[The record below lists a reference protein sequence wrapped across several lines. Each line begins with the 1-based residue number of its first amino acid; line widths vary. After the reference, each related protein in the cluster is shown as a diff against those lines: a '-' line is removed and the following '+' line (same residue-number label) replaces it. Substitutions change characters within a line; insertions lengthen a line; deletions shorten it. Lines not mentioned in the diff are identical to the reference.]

1 MIDRSS
7 MNKRSSMIGWC
18 SSNWVGSSSF
28 IGNISNISFIP
39 ISLVVNMLG
48 TTIRKSNRVRSSS
61 ITSTITS
68 LSSIEVGVGVVISNS
83 ISVGVRRRLIRI
95 SRLSMVGGGGMDN
108 RGVVGRGSMDNRGV
122 VGRGSMDNRS
132 MVGRGSMVDW
142 GMSNNT
148 SSTMKTVGRVSYS
161 SNTGSKGLGL
171 SGTSVFSLVW
181 LGDRLVGHLASW
193 TTMITTSKELWAS

>member
-7 MNKRSSMIGWC
+7 MNKRSSVIGWC
-18 SSNWVGSSSF
+18 SSNWVGSSSI
-28 IGNISNISFIP
+28 IGNISNISSIS

-48 TTIRKSNRVRSSS
+48 TAIRKSNRVRSSS

-68 LSSIEVGVGVVISNS
+68 LSSIEVGIGVVISNS

-95 SRLSMVGGGGMDN
+95 SRLS
-108 RGVVGRGSMDNRGV
+108 VVGRGGMDNRGV

-132 MVGRGSMVDW
+132 MVGRSCMVDW

-161 SNTGSKGLGL
+161 SNTSSKGLGL

-181 LGDRLVGHLASW
+181 LGDRLV
-193 TTMITTSKELWAS
+193 

>member
-1 MIDRSS
+1 MFIHCLSMIDRSS
-7 MNKRSSMIGWC
+7 MNNRSSVIGWS
-18 SSNWVGSSSF
+18 SSNWWVGSSSI
-28 IGNISNISFIP
+28 IGNISNISS
-39 ISLVVNMLG
+39 ISISSVANMLG

-61 ITSTITS
+61 INSTITS

-95 SRLSMVGGGGMDN
+95 CRLSMVGGGGMDN
-108 RGVVGRGSMDNRGV
+108 RGVVGRGSMDNR
-122 VGRGSMDNRS
+122 S
-132 MVGRGSMVDW
+132 MVGGGSMVDW

-161 SNTGSKGLGL
+161 SNTGSKSLGL
-171 SGTSVFSLVW
+171 SGASVFSLVW

-193 TTMITTSKELWAS
+193 TSMITTTS